1 METLR
6 SFRIY
11 NFAIV
16 DFIGVMILAE
26 IMMYFSKNTE
36 MSAMKRVVYYIF
48 AFLFG
53 IVVHDM
59 LAVKTQIS
67 L

>member
-11 NFAIV
+11 NFAII